1 MKITQEMVGDG
12 IAARLRNGWVMKK
25 VEWFDDPLY
34 PLTANTETDVGHL
47 SWAVNGRQFR
57 DTEGQ
62 YDIVELLTGVPEERT
77 GMTLPTD
84 SAVRKEVPLF
94 TGCLAYFPAALA
106 EVARVSKGGNDK
118 HNPGEPMHHARG
130 KSMDHQD
137 CILRHTVDAAD
148 FEAALKR
155 GLKINGLG
163 TEDEI
168 KEAVIYE
175 KAQRAWRDLAD
186 LQVTIEEYRGV
197 PMAPHAWF
205 DVNKEVK

>member
-12 IAARLRNGWVMKK
+12 IAVRLRNGWVMKK

-47 SWAVNGRQFR
+47 SWAVNGHQFR
-57 DTEGQ
+57 DLEGQ
-62 YDIVELLTGVPEERT
+62 YDIVELLTGVPEETPTDSGVRS
-77 GMTLPTD
+77 MTLPTD
-84 SAVRKEVPLF
+84 SAARKEIPLF
-94 TGCLAYFPAALA
+94 TGCFAYFPAALA
-106 EVARVSKGGNDK
+106 EVARISKGGNDK

-130 KSMDHQD
+130 KSTDHQD

-148 FEAALKR
+148 LKAAVDR
-155 GLKINGLG
+155 G
-163 TEDEI
+163 DPAA
-168 KEAVIYE
+168 KEGVIYE

-186 LQVTIEEYRGV
+186 LQETIEEYRGV

-205 DVNKEVK
+205 DVNNEVK